1 MVRKTAPEGEQSW
14 EAKQMNRSRILVV
27 DDDTGIRVLL
37 VQCLEEAEY
46 EVVSAVDGEH
56 ALTKAEEDQFDL
68 VLLDMKMP
76 GMDGLQVL
84 KKLRVMRPLLPVI
97 IITAHGTIETA
108 VEAMKAGATDYL
120 QKPFTPDEI
129 RKIVHH
135 NLVRHASALDASPV
149 DYEQCILQAREF
161 LGSRQIDVAMPLL
174 RRAASLAPDSAE
186 LYNLMGAADE
196 FNGDVDAAR
205 RMYRVSVTLDPSYS
219 PAIENLE
226 RVSQWRYTLDGI
238 NIGAEAGNSGA

>member
-1 MVRKTAPEGEQSW
+1 
-14 EAKQMNRSRILVV
+14 MNRPRILVV
-27 DDDTGIRVLL
+27 DDDTSIRVLL
-37 VQCLEEAEY
+37 VQCLEEAEF

-84 KKLRVMRPLLPVI
+84 KKLRVMWPRLPVI

-120 QKPFTPDEI
+120 QKPFTPVEI
-129 RKIVHH
+129 RKIVQH
-135 NLVRHASALDASPV
+135 NLDRHLAVMEENPA
-149 DYEQCILQAREF
+149 DYEECILQARQF
-161 LGSRQIDVAMPLL
+161 LDSRQADAAMPLL

-196 FNGDVDAAR
+196 LDGDVDAAR

-219 PAIENLE
+219 PALENLE

-238 NIGAEAGNSGA
+238 NIGAELENPGV